1 MVENWPVKVLSV
13 ALALVLFVFHQLNTL
28 ATRSLSV
35 PLSVETNSAL
45 VPANDYPQNVRI
57 SLRGEDDSIK
67 LISDGDIEA
76 YVDLARHEEEG
87 VYSVPVLVRKKGS
100 ALGIEPLEITVYP
113 SKISI
118 LLDYRM
124 NKIIP
129 LSAVIRGRAADGF
142 DLVSFSISPTEV
154 AVTGPLSALEQIA
167 EIETELIDLDG
178 RNGDFTVEVNIINPN
193 PFFVLRGSGK
203 AEFSCVI
210 RPSVSV
216 RSIEGIPITLV
227 GLDPALV
234 ADMGGRMG
242 SVRIGGDQ
250 LRLDNFTPAEDFLVV
265 DCTGIRGPGSFTVPV
280 TLNLPQDFSLIRRD
294 PEELNLTVV
303 IKENN
308 F

>member
-13 ALALVLFVFHQLNTL
+13 ALALILFVFHQLNTL
-28 ATRSLSV
+28 ATRSISV
-35 PLSVETNSAL
+35 PLNIETNSAL
-45 VPANDYPQNVRI
+45 VPASDYPQNVRI
-57 SLRGEDDSIK
+57 GLRGEDDGIK
-67 LISDGDIEA
+67 LITDSDIEA
-76 YVDLARHEEEG
+76 YVDLARHDEEG
-87 VYSVPVLVRKKGS
+87 VYSVPVQVRKKGS

-118 LLDYRM
+118 LLDFRT

-129 LSAVIRGRAADGF
+129 LAAVVRGRAADGF
-142 DLVSFSISPTEV
+142 DLVSFSVSPSEV
-154 AVTGPLSALEQIA
+154 AVTGPLAALEQIA

-193 PFFVLRGSGK
+193 PFFILRGSGK

-216 RSIEGIPITLV
+216 RSIEGIPIALE
-227 GLDPALV
+227 GLNPALE
-234 ADMGGRMG
+234 ADTGGRMG
-242 SVRIGGDQ
+242 SVRIEGEQ
-250 LRLDNFTPAEDFLVV
+250 SRLDSFRPSPDFLAV
-265 DCTGIRGPGSFTVPV
+265 DCTGIRGPGTYTVPV
-280 TLNLPQDFSLIRRD
+280 KINLPQDFSLIRRE

-303 IKENN
+303 VKGDV

>member
-28 ATRSLSV
+28 TTRSLSV
-35 PLSVETNSAL
+35 PLSIETNSAL
-45 VPANDYPQNVRI
+45 VPASDYPQNVRI
-57 SLRGEDDSIK
+57 NLRGEDDSIK
-67 LISDGDIEA
+67 LITDSDIEA

-118 LLDYRM
+118 MLDLRT
-124 NKIIP
+124 NKIFP
-129 LSAVIRGRAADGF
+129 LAAVIRGRAAEGF
-142 DLVSFSISPTEV
+142 DLVSFSVSPPEV
-154 AVTGPLSALEQIA
+154 AVTGPLTALEQIA

-178 RNGDFTVEVNIINPN
+178 RNSDFTVEVNIINPN

-216 RSIEGIPITLV
+216 RSIEGIPIMLD
-227 GLDPALV
+227 GLDLALS
-234 ADMGGRMG
+234 ADISGRTG
-242 SVRIGGDQ
+242 SVRIEGDQ
-250 LRLDNFTPAEDFLVV
+250 SRLDNFKPSPFFLMA
-265 DCTGIRGPGSFTVPV
+265 DCTGIKGPGTYTVPV
-280 TLNLPQDFSLIRRD
+280 RLDLPQEFSLIRRE
-294 PEELNLTVV
+294 PEEINLTVV
-303 IKENN
+303 VKEDL

>member
-13 ALALVLFVFHQLNTL
+13 ALALILFVFHQLNNL

-35 PLSVETNSAL
+35 PLNIETNSAL
-45 VPANDYPQNVRI
+45 VPASDYPQNVRI
-57 SLRGEDDSIK
+57 NLRGEDDAIK
-67 LISDGDIEA
+67 LITDSDIEA

-87 VYSVPVLVRKKGS
+87 LYSVPVQIRKKGG

-118 LLDYRM
+118 LLDHRT

-129 LSAVIRGRAADGF
+129 LVAVIRGRAAEGF
-142 DLVSFSISPTEV
+142 DMVSFSISPPEV
-154 AVTGPLSALEQIA
+154 AVTGPLAALEQIA

-178 RNGDFTVEVNIINPN
+178 RNSDFTVEVNIISPN

-216 RSIEGIPITLV
+216 RSIEGIPITLE
-227 GLDPALV
+227 GLDPALE
-234 ADMGGRMG
+234 ADLGGRTG
-242 SVRIGGDQ
+242 NVRIEGDQ
-250 LRLDNFTPAEDFLVV
+250 SRLDNFKPPADFLAI
-265 DCTGIRGPGSFTVPV
+265 DCTGISGPGTYTVPV
-280 TLNLPQDFSLIRRD
+280 ILNLPQDFSLIRRE

-303 IKENN
+303 LKGNT

>member
-45 VPANDYPQNVRI
+45 VPASDYPQNVRI

-76 YVDLARHEEEG
+76 YVDLARHEDG
-87 VYSVPVLVRKKGS
+87 GLFSVPVQVRKKGS

-113 SKISI
+113 SKISVM
-118 LLDYRM
+118 LDYKT

-129 LSAVIRGRAADGF
+129 LTAVIRGRAAEGF
-142 DLVSFSISPTEV
+142 DLVSFSISPPEV
-154 AVTGPLSALEQIA
+154 AVTGPLLALEQVA

-178 RNGDFTVEVNIINPN
+178 RNGDFSVEVNIINPN

-216 RSIEGIPITLV
+216 RSIEGISITLE
-227 GLDPALV
+227 GLDPALS
-234 ADMGGRMG
+234 ADMGGRTG
-242 SVRIGGDQ
+242 SVRIEGDQ
-250 LRLDNFTPAEDFLVV
+250 SRLDNFSPSADFLVV
-265 DCTGIRGPGSFTVPV
+265 DCTGIREPGTYTVPV
-280 TLNLPQDFSLIRRD
+280 ILNLPQDFSLIRRE

-303 IKENN
+303 VKENT

>member
-13 ALALVLFVFHQLNTL
+13 ALALILFVFHQLNTL

-35 PLSVETNSAL
+35 PLSIETNSAL
-45 VPANDYPQNVRI
+45 VPASDYPQNVRI
-57 SLRGEDDSIK
+57 GLRGEDDSIK
-67 LISDGDIEA
+67 LISDADIEA

-87 VYSVPVLVRKKGS
+87 IYSVPVQVRKKGN

-118 LLDYRM
+118 LLDLRT

-129 LSAVIRGRAADGF
+129 LTAVIRGRAADGF
-142 DLVSFSISPTEV
+142 DLISFSISPQEV
-154 AVTGPLSALEQIA
+154 AVTGPLAALEQIV
-167 EIETELIDLDG
+167 EIETDLIDLDG
-178 RNGDFTVEVNIINPN
+178 RNSDFSVEVNIINPN

-203 AEFSCVI
+203 TEFSCVI

-216 RSIEGIPITLV
+216 RSIEGIPITLE
-227 GLDPALV
+227 GLDTAFL
-234 ADMGGRMG
+234 ADMGSRTG
-242 SVRIGGDQ
+242 SVRIEGDQ
-250 LRLDNFTPAEDFLVV
+250 ARLDNFMPSADFLVI
-265 DCTGIRGPGSFTVPV
+265 DCTGIRGPGTYTVPV
-280 TLNLPQDFSLIRRD
+280 ILNLPQEFSLIRRE

-303 IKENN
+303 LKENT

>member
-13 ALALVLFVFHQLNTL
+13 ALALILFVFHQLNTL
-28 ATRSLSV
+28 TTRSLSV
-35 PLSVETNSAL
+35 PLNIETNSAL
-45 VPANDYPQNVRI
+45 IPASEYPQNVRI
-57 SLRGEDDSIK
+57 SLRGEDDGIK
-67 LISDGDIEA
+67 LIADSDIEA

-87 VYSVPVLVRKKGS
+87 IYSVPVQVRKKGS

-118 LLDYRM
+118 LLDLRS
-124 NKIIP
+124 NKIFP
-129 LSAVIRGRAADGF
+129 LTAVIRGRAAEGF
-142 DLVSFSISPTEV
+142 DLVSFSISPTEI
-154 AVTGPLSALEQIA
+154 AVTGPLAALEQIA

-178 RNGDFTVEVNIINPN
+178 RSNDFIVEVNIINPN

-227 GLDPALV
+227 GLDPALE
-234 ADMGGRMG
+234 ADTGGRTG
-242 SVRIGGDQ
+242 SVRIEGEQ
-250 LRLDNFTPAEDFLVV
+250 SRLDDFKPSEDFLVV
-265 DCTGIRGPGSFTVPV
+265 VCTSIRRPGAYTVPV
-280 TLNLPQDFSLIRRD
+280 ILNLPQDFSLIRRE
-294 PEELNLTVV
+294 PEELNLTII
-303 IKENN
+303 IKEDT